1 MNEDKKNVSRRRF
14 ITTAS
19 AGAAAVA
26 ASRLPAA
33 HGAVNNTSGKLAILG
48 GEPVRSGK
56 SWPEWPYWDQ
66 AVLDSVEKT
75 TRSRI
80 WCRIQSRDGTVP
92 TLEKKWAEMMGT
104 RHCVMVGSGTQ
115 ALHTVVEAMGIG
127 PGDEVITSPYT
138 DPGTIA
144 SILSARALPVLA
156 DLDRL
161 SFQLDPD
168 DVEKRIN
175 ENTRAI
181 MPVHV
186 MGQPAHMERFMEMA
200 KKHNLKIIED
210 ACQAHFAVYQGKKL
224 GTIGDAGCFSF
235 QSSKVIACGEG
246 GGIIGNDDELME
258 RCYTVQNHG
267 TSRQGRTETIGP
279 KYRMNEFEAAVLL
292 GQLPTALER
301 HKRRNENAGYLTSK
315 IKDIPGF
322 TPQKLYEGT
331 SEGSFYLY
339 AMSYD
344 KSKLNNASRAT
355 VIKALAAEGLSLSP
369 YIANGL
375 HKEPWIENILER
387 DVYKKMYSPKRL
399 EQYRDENKC
408 PNCDLVCEEEML
420 MLWASGPLLGNRQ
433 DMEDIVN
440 SLAKVY
446 ENRDQLNQLTNVA

>member
-1 MNEDKKNVSRRRF
+1 MQESKNSLNRRHF
-14 ITTAS
+14 ITAAS
-19 AGAAAVA
+19 AGAVA
-26 ASRLPAA
+26 AATAKVSPVMPAS
-33 HGAVNNTSGKLAILG
+33 NETSGKLAVLG
-48 GEPVRSGK
+48 GSPVRSGK

-66 AVLDSVEKT
+66 EVIDSVVRT
-75 TRSRI
+75 TKSRI
-80 WCRIQSRDGTVP
+80 WCRIQAKNGTVP
-92 TLEKKWAEMMGT
+92 TCEKKFAEMMGVKQ
-104 RHCVMVGSGTQ
+104 CVLTGSGTQ
-115 ALHTVVEAMGIG
+115 ALHSVVEAMGIG

-168 DVEKRIN
+168 DVERRIN

-186 MGQPAHMERFMEMA
+186 MGQPAHMERFMAMA

-235 QSSKVIACGEG
+235 QSSKVLAGGEG
-246 GGIIGNDDELME
+246 GGIIGNDEDLMD

-267 TSRQGRTETIGP
+267 TSRRGRTETIGP
-279 KYRMNEFEAAVLL
+279 KYRMNEFEGAVLL
-292 GQLPTALER
+292 GQLPTVLER
-301 HKRRNENAGYLTSK
+301 HKKRNENARYLTSK
-315 IKDIPGF
+315 INDIPGF

-331 SEGSFYLY
+331 TEGSFYLY

-344 KSKLNNASRAT
+344 KSQLNDASRAA
-355 VIKALAAEGLSLSP
+355 VIKALDAEGLTLSP

-375 HKEPWIENILER
+375 HKEPWIDNILER
-387 DVYKKMYSPKRL
+387 DVYKKMYSPQRL

-408 PNCDLVCEEEML
+408 PNCDIVCEEEML
-420 MLWASGPLLGNRQ
+420 MLWASGPLLAGQ
-433 DMEDIVN
+433 EDMDDIVN
-440 SLAKVY
+440 ALAKVY
-446 ENRDQLNQLTNVA
+446 ENRDQLNQLTIDD

>member
-1 MNEDKKNVSRRRF
+1 MQDKKNVTRRHF

-19 AGAAAVA
+19 AGAVA
-26 ASRLPAA
+26 AAATRIAPA
-33 HGAVNNTSGKLAILG
+33 GAAASSVSGKLAVLG
-48 GEPVRSGK
+48 GDPVRTNK

-66 AVLDSVEKT
+66 TVVDSINKT
-75 TRSRI
+75 TKSRI
-80 WCRIQSRDGTVP
+80 WCRIQSKDGTVP
-92 TLEKKWAEMMGT
+92 TMEKKWAEMMGT
-104 RHCVMVGSGTQ
+104 RNCVLVGSGTQ

-156 DLDRL
+156 DLDRF

-168 DVEKRIN
+168 DVERRIN

-200 KKHNLKIIED
+200 EKHNLRIIED

-246 GGIIGNDDELME
+246 GGIISDNDELMD

-267 TSRQGRTETIGP
+267 TSRRGRTETIGP
-279 KYRMNEFEAAVLL
+279 KYRMNEFEGAILL
-292 GQLPTALER
+292 GQLPTVLDR
-301 HKRRNENAGYLTSK
+301 HKKRNENARYLTSK
-315 IKDIPGF
+315 IKNIPGI
-322 TPQKLYEGT
+322 TPQKLYPGT

-339 AMSYD
+339 AMNYD
-344 KSKLNNASRAT
+344 KKEFNNTDRAT
-355 VIKALAAEGLSLSP
+355 LIKALAAEGLNLSP
-369 YIANGL
+369 YISNGL
-375 HKEPWIENILER
+375 HKEPWVDHILGLK
-387 DVYKKMYSPKRL
+387 VYQKMYSPQRL
-399 EQYRDENKC
+399 EQYKDENKC
-408 PNCDLVCEEEML
+408 PNCDAVCEEEML
-420 MLWASGPLLGNRQ
+420 MLWASGPLLGSRE
-433 DMEDIVN
+433 DMDDVVN
-440 SLAKVY
+440 ALAKVY
-446 ENRDQLNQLTNVA
+446 ENRDQLSQVS

>member
-1 MNEDKKNVSRRRF
+1 MNENKPEVSRREF
-14 ITTAS
+14 LTAAS
-19 AGAAAVA
+19 AGAVTAAV
-26 ASRLPAA
+26 SGGGPAGHA
-33 HGAVNNTSGKLAILG
+33 FGQSSKKLAILG
-48 GEPVRSGK
+48 GEPVRSDK
-56 SWPEWPYWDQ
+56 QWPQWPYWDQ
-66 AVLDSVEKT
+66 HVIDSVDKT
-75 TRSRI
+75 TKSRI

-104 RHCVMVGSGTQ
+104 RHCVMTGSGTQ

-168 DVEKRIN
+168 DVERRIN
-175 ENTRAI
+175 ENTKAI

-186 MGQPAHMERFMEMA
+186 MGQPAHMERFMEMSR
-200 KKHNLKIIED
+200 KYNLKIIED

-246 GGIIGNDDELME
+246 GGIIGNDDELMD
-258 RCYTVQNHG
+258 RCYTVHNHG
-267 TSRQGRTETIGP
+267 TSRRGRTETIGP

-301 HKRRNENAGYLTSK
+301 HKIRNENARYLTSK
-315 IKDIPGF
+315 IKDIPGIS
-322 TPQKLYEGT
+322 PQKLYEGT
-331 SEGSFYLY
+331 TEGSFYLY

-344 KSKLNNASRAT
+344 KREFNDTDRSTLL
-355 VIKALAAEGLSLSP
+355 KALAAEGLNLSP

-375 HKEPWIENILER
+375 HKEPWVQNIVKQK
-387 DVYKKMYSPKRL
+387 VYQKMYSPERL
-399 EQYRDENKC
+399 EQYLDENQC
-408 PNCDLVCEEEML
+408 PNCDKVCEEEML
-420 MLWASGPLLGNRQ
+420 MLWASGPLLGNRE
-433 DMEDIVN
+433 DMDDIVN
-440 SLAKVY
+440 ALAKVY
-446 ENRDQLNQLTNVA
+446 ELRHQLSDV